1 VNVKLPPGV
10 PLKTDKAGRIMSLSV
25 QGGTGK
31 CSEHGCGVASP
42 LHGKL
47 TCNPRSHAIEDCHEP
62 VNGETAQTSIADA
75 GKILCLTVRP
85 DSAWKTKHAKHV
97 SLFFCH

>member
-47 TCNPRSHAIEDCHEP
+47 TCNPRSHAVEDRHEP
-62 VNGETAQTSIADA
+62 VNGETAETGIAHA
-75 GKILCLTVRP
+75 GKS
-85 DSAWKTKHAKHV
+85 SA
-97 SLFFCH
+97 